1 MDSMVLRLCYNT
13 ASGIYSLHQNHQ
25 HTDANC
31 LHGKYSFLLLNN
43 IWDMQ
48 VVVLCWSWLLLDVA
62 QLSRLMSIR
71 LSKYMYQLTSM
82 THTSHSS
89 QFSLDILYPRYQ
101 IYETCMHSMRVNLS
115 VVIQRNDSNM
125 WSSLDQDLNTRPCWF
140 KSSVLPYHPSQYPA
154 LSGLLHQIAK
164 DINK

>member
-101 IYETCMHSMRVNLS
+101 IYETCLHSMRVNLS
-115 VVIQRNDSNM
+115 VVIQRNDSNT
-125 WSSLDQDLNTRPCWF
+125 WSSLAGPRLEHKTLLIQVKCST
-140 KSSVLPYHPSQYPA
+140 LPSKPVPSLKWTATPN
-154 LSGLLHQIAK
+154 SKRH
-164 DINK
+164 